1 MYSGPEWGIG
11 EGDVVCK
18 LMVGRFD
25 KLNLLCYHRCSCE
38 DHYPLSTYPRDHLSK
53 ARAMTRLQIKMFILL
68 ILCLVRVIDTSMDP
82 ANQGE
87 SSKIAGFPVR
97 FVKHNQ
103 RQEPSS
109 KSKRFD
115 YRWGL
120 STPINFNIL
129 QVPENTTLLS
139 RTYEKQMPS
148 LRLTKQGQAF
158 NSSGKDSPNSSSDEA
173 RALDCPISCICTYR
187 SDRTVDIVDCSNK
200 GLTKIPVLPVSSRGV
215 YLQNNNIRR
224 VPCTSFGSLK
234 LLKKLDLS
242 ENQIA
247 TLPRCSF
254 ANTRTLQLL
263 RLSRCQLTSL
273 QEGVFNSLQNL
284 LQLDLS
290 ENNIN
295 NMEQNLFTNL
305 NKLESLDLSKNKITR
320 VRNDTFRGL
329 NSLMFL
335 SLQKNVLYY
344 LLETFESNA
353 FKGLDSLQSLYLEGN
368 QPYLPDNFKYPDQA
382 LAQIPT
388 LRRVWLDGYPRKL
401 GPGFSS
407 LVNLSHL
414 SFASGNGGFCSMKSN
429 MPEHFFIHL
438 KTKQPLNLNMSL
450 CDISEISPVVLN
462 HVPTIHTLDLSSNQD
477 LSIDGF
483 EKASK
488 GLQNTTI
495 TVLNIGR
502 SLASDADGVTFSTL
516 TLLENLDLRY
526 NSIDDLSED
535 AFKNNMN
542 LEVLDLSHNKIT
554 QFRPSLANNMKLKLL
569 DLSSNHLGGISERTC
584 LELQRIKKNSS
595 NFTVMIE
602 GNNFLCQCDKLY
614 FLNFLLGQPE
624 IFEDVENAFHCQLTN
639 GSIVNYGNLAA
650 VMPQI
655 GLQCFAQTIF
665 LCTLVAF
672 FLVTGGLAIF
682 GLYHF
687 KRWQW
692 IYLYYVGRSRL
703 HIGSTQLTHIPRA
716 DVFFTYDQENP
727 RLRRM
732 VRYLFLPRLQQIGLT
747 IVLGET
753 DFCGGPL
760 GPSIASAVT
769 NTGKTLV
776 FLSKDIFK
784 DYHRQLEVNL
794 AIMHELYLRS
804 PVLVPVLLGYE
815 AASTH
820 QALSSASSERNGRK
834 PNQRYSSDRMG
845 RITNYSDS
853 TRFVHLLRDFPPEIS
868 TFLRGQ
874 IHRCLVYTGD
884 TSHFWQHLKDV
895 IKEN

>member
-1 MYSGPEWGIG
+1 
-11 EGDVVCK
+11 
-18 LMVGRFD
+18 
-25 KLNLLCYHRCSCE
+25 
-38 DHYPLSTYPRDHLSK
+38 
-53 ARAMTRLQIKMFILL
+53 MTRLQIKMFILL

-120 STPINFNIL
+120 STSINFNIL

-158 NSSGKDSPNSSSDEA
+158 NSSGKDSPSSSSDEA
-173 RALDCPISCICTYR
+173 RSLDCPISCICTYR
-187 SDRTVDIVDCSNK
+187 SDRTVDTVDCSNK

-215 YLQNNNIRR
+215 YLQNNNIRI

-335 SLQKNVLYY
+335 SLQENVLYY

-353 FKGLDSLQSLYLEGN
+353 FKGLDSLQSLHLEGN

-495 TVLNIGR
+495 AVLNIGNIAFPFSLYNVIKNTTFQFLKQTSLTDLVIEHCNVGNVDSQAILDLPQTVEYLSFQGNDIWKSFGIYSLNHLRNLKTLRISHQLDYNRKRNNSLSEVFSHTTVNYIPRQEIFTPETVYSFSETNALSRNKFYASHTSHQSFCGVPENGQNGKTGDSAIMPLPQKLEVLYASDIKVSYNIPKTYFFNNKVLKYIDYSSNDVRCLGGPLYGLPSLEYIDLSYNFCFKLSPLFFSQMHGLKTVIFNDNWLGR
-502 SLASDADGVTFSTL
+502 SLASDTDGVTFSTL

-602 GNNFLCQCDKLY
+602 GNNFLCQCDKLH

-639 GSIVNYGNLAA
+639 GSLVNYGNLAA

-682 GLYHF
+682 GFYHF
-687 KRWQW
+687 
-692 IYLYYVGRSRL
+692 
-703 HIGSTQLTHIPRA
+703 
-716 DVFFTYDQENP
+716 
-727 RLRRM
+727 
-732 VRYLFLPRLQQIGLT
+732 
-747 IVLGET
+747 
-753 DFCGGPL
+753 
-760 GPSIASAVT
+760 
-769 NTGKTLV
+769 
-776 FLSKDIFK
+776 
-784 DYHRQLEVNL
+784 
-794 AIMHELYLRS
+794 
-804 PVLVPVLLGYE
+804 
-815 AASTH
+815 
-820 QALSSASSERNGRK
+820 
-834 PNQRYSSDRMG
+834 
-845 RITNYSDS
+845 
-853 TRFVHLLRDFPPEIS
+853 
-868 TFLRGQ
+868 
-874 IHRCLVYTGD
+874 
-884 TSHFWQHLKDV
+884 
-895 IKEN
+895 